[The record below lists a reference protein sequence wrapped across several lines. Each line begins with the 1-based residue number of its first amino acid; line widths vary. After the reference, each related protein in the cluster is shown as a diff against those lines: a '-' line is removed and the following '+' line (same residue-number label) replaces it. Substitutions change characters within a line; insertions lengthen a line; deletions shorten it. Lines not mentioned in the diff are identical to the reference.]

1 MQSEAHAII
10 SRAKSLKMHGFSHK
24 KKSTMSPSLMV
35 GLLGTEE
42 KKEALDGFDAEVG
55 GVNLNNLMD
64 H

>member
-35 GLLGTEE
+35 GLLGTED
-42 KKEALDGFDAEVG
+42 KKEGK
-55 GVNLNNLMD
+55 NLMD
-64 H
+64 I